1 MLFIRARCSLCQTAP
16 ATWRSS
22 RTPLEF
28 SDYCFASLPDGPTM
42 SKATRLACPTPV
54 LNVFPLFGPVIPLAH
69 VRQGF
74 CHAYVASPRLIVG
87 GLTSKS
93 LVSPVSGVSHTRH
106 MIPSRWTIRPGWA
119 QRLFIKRLSIGA
131 SFGQVSFMIH
141 YRSSASFRCTMGLLE
156 SSVIATRGTSKK
168 SPTVPHCLHVRRPLQ
183 GVVVRSGCEL
193 PTLQVQPKMPSNP
206 DEGLH
211 LPPLIGAAPL
221 WALERATGVDHRKAL
236 FTRLRQHRS
245 DDVLAGVDVHHKGSA
260 DVRMCQNSRTDQR
273 AFQLSEGLLYR
284 SWPFFVKSCSRYATH
299 RQRPCWVTMCPAY
312 RMLWYISQHFS
323 SLTFSSMDCKRDST
337 SPSSLIPSAPSP
349 SGAGK
354 WPERHDLEQS
364 ASATSDLPMRR
375 RMDKCAEPPAFPVM
389 CPKCGQCA
397 GWTVRRRM

>member
-131 SFGQVSFMIH
+131 SFGQASFMIH
-141 YRSSASFRCTMGLLE
+141 YRSSASFRYT
-156 SSVIATRGTSKK
+156 
-168 SPTVPHCLHVRRPLQ
+168 
-183 GVVVRSGCEL
+183 
-193 PTLQVQPKMPSNP
+193 PKMPSNP

-221 WALERATGVDHRKAL
+221 WARERATGVDHRKAL

-260 DVRMCQNSRTDQR
+260 DV
-273 AFQLSEGLLYR
+273 
-284 SWPFFVKSCSRYATH
+284 
-299 RQRPCWVTMCPAY
+299 
-312 RMLWYISQHFS
+312 S
-323 SLTFSSMDCKRDST
+323 STVLG
-337 SPSSLIPSAPSP
+337 PSSSSHAAGTPHTDKVPDEPSVVGRKSQKLPVEMNFRTVL
-349 SGAGK
+349 G
-354 WPERHDLEQS
+354 HDVPCVSYAL
-364 ASATSDLPMRR
+364 
-375 RMDKCAEPPAFPVM
+375 VH
-389 CPKCGQCA
+389 
-397 GWTVRRRM
+397 